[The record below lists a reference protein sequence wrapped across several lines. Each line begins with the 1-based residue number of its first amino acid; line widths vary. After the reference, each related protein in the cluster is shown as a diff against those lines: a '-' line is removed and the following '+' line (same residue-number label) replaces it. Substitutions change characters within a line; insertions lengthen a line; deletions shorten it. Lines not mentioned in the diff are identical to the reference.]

1 MANITGDMTFDMTG
15 GMTGDMIPSTVI
27 APSFPTQWSDFPAN
41 FNELPPS
48 YALVDQETN
57 SYPNDYTGESN
68 ANVLTADDGNEVSAT
83 QSTVTTFTYSFVF
96 GWAESNS
103 VSDGLPAS
111 SSSEYFLQSNVN
123 NRNSGFTTYCSEYG
137 EVTGSN
143 SPTISNDKI
152 VIRMKYSGTAPF
164 GVDCEFGY
172 FNHTS
177 QNTTRFTN
185 VTTSFQDFEIPS
197 ISINNSTL
205 DTTGGF
211 YMRLNILTFAT
222 STIHVDKI
230 SVVEV

>member
-1 MANITGDMTFDMTG
+1 MQINLGTSLSGLRQ
-15 GMTGDMIPSTVI
+15 VI
-27 APSFPTQWSDFPAN
+27 AGDSVPTQWSDFPAN

-48 YALVDQETN
+48 YALVDQETDA
-57 SYPNDYTGESN
+57 YPNDYTGESN

-83 QSTVTTFTYSFVF
+83 QSTVTTTTYSLLF
-96 GWAESNS
+96 GWAESNNAS
-103 VSDGLPAS
+103 NGLPAS
-111 SSSEYFLQSNVN
+111 TASENFLSSNVN
-123 NRNSGFTTYCSEYG
+123 NSSSFATYCSEYG
-137 EVTGSN
+137 EVDGSN

-177 QNTTRFTN
+177 QNTTRFTTL
-185 VTTSFQDFEIPS
+185 TTSFQDFEIPS

>member
-1 MANITGDMTFDMTG
+1 MQINLGTSLSGLRQ
-15 GMTGDMIPSTVI
+15 VI
-27 APSFPTQWSDFPAN
+27 AGDSVPTQWSDFPAN

-48 YALVDQETN
+48 YALVDQETD

-83 QSTVTTFTYSFVF
+83 LSVPVTNTYSFVF
-96 GWAESNS
+96 GWAESNNP
-103 VSDGLPAS
+103 SDGLPAS
-111 SSSEYFLQSNVN
+111 SSSENFLQSNVN
-123 NRNSGFTTYCSEYG
+123 NFNSGFTTYCSEYG

-152 VIRMKYSGTAPF
+152 VIRMKYSGDGVF

-177 QNTTRFTN
+177 QSTTRFQAVYN
-185 VTTSFQDFEIPS
+185 YFSDFEIPS

-205 DTTGGF
+205 DVVGGF
-211 YMRLNILTFAT
+211 YMRLNILTFGT
-222 STIHVDKI
+222 TTIHVDKI